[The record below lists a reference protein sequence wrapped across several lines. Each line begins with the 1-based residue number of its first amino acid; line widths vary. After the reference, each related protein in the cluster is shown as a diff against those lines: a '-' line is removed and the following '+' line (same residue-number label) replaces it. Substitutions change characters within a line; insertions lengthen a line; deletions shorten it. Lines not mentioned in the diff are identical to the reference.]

1 MATLPDDAAKV
12 IRNVNASNEAIED
25 QRLRARKV
33 IDIAARSTRAAEL
46 SAVAARMQPSDTGL
60 RSRLTETGE
69 EMA

>member
-12 IRNVNASNEAIED
+12 IRNVNAPNEAIED

-46 SAVAARMQPSDTGL
+46 SAVAARSV
-60 RSRLTETGE
+60 
-69 EMA
+69 AV